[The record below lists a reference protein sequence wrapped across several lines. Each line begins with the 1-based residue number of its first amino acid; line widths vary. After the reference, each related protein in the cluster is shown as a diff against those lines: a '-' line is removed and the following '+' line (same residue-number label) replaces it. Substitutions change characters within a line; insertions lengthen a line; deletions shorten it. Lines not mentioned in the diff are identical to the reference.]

1 MSETERSS
9 FPESLK
15 SLGKGFEQFQR
26 KQLPPSA
33 IWLSLNTALMV
44 TRLRTILG
52 FTSVQGPCQCHR
64 TKEFR
69 GRKEMQLEGFI

>member
-33 IWLSLNTALMV
+33 IWLCLDSAHMV

-52 FTSVQGPCQCHR
+52 FISVQGPCQYHR
-64 TKEFR
+64 TTEVR